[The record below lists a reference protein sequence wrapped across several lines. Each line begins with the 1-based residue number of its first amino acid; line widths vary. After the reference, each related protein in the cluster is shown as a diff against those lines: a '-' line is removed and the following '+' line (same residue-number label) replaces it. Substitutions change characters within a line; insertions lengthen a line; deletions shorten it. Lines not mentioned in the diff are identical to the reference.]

1 MCNFIQNKEN
11 LKIMIKNSSNRCGT
25 IDMTVFYQYPK
36 DSKIVGLSVNMN
48 ISRKVSIHRLWWYVN
63 RSVGSYDIT
72 LSYNYMSVLCISEK
86 NTERDRHVITSNK
99 TLADI
104 MSFRKDYIITLE

>member
-11 LKIMIKNSSNRCGT
+11 LKIMIKNSSNRCGA

-36 DSKIVGLSVNMN
+36 DGKIVGLTVNIN
-48 ISRKVSIHRLWWYVN
+48 RLWWYIN
-63 RSVGSYDIT
+63 RSIGSYDVS
-72 LSYNYMSVLCISEK
+72 LSYTYVSVLCMSEK
-86 NTERDRHVITSNK
+86 NTDRERYLITSNK
-99 TLADI
+99 TLANI